1 MIFQSRFRLEH
12 FSTQIT
18 LIGEHVGEM
27 NVLHVLLEVG
37 PVGRGLATQGA
48 GKGSVRVAVDVG
60 SKVDV

>member
-1 MIFQSRFRLEH
+1 MVQIVPGGKYI
-12 FSTQIT
+12 STEPTRVLYQT
-18 LIGEHVGEM
+18 GEM

-60 SKVDV
+60 SKVNV

>member
-1 MIFQSRFRLEH
+1 MVQVVPGGKYISAEPARVLDQA
-12 FSTQIT
+12 
-18 LIGEHVGEM
+18 GEM

-48 GKGSVRVAVDVG
+48 GKGSVRVVVDVG